1 MTENIKGVS
10 VSEPVTEKAK
20 GKKRTRVRER
30 IVYHVNAGHIND
42 HLTPAHAAA
51 EGHQD
56 VMEASCGKATG
67 NPVDHVHSATG
78 NYNADRLSEPL
89 TAGHAAPSTG
99 DHGVGQGRNPE
110 IAAHHP
116 SLNQQSR
123 TVLPWQVLRSVNGD
137 NQFGDRDITHPRGTA
152 VVQQLQ
158 VQHPDQFTSDP
169 SGNPNVRAADHSA
182 RNSATPS
189 NGTHVASGN
198 VTSNAVKSSAL
209 DIMKAALFGDK
220 S

>member
-1 MTENIKGVS
+1 VTDPVEKG
-10 VSEPVTEKAK
+10 K

-42 HLTPAHAAA
+42 HLPTPQHAAA

-116 SLNQQSR
+116 DLRQQTT
-123 TVLPWQVLRSVNGD
+123 TVFPWQTLRSVNGD

-158 VQHPDQFTSDP
+158 VPHPDQFTSQP
-169 SGNPNVRAADHSA
+169 SGNPNVRADHVTA

-198 VTSNAVKSSAL
+198 VTSNAVANKQLTNSEKLAEL
-209 DIMKAALFGDK
+209 RRMLFG
-220 S
+220 